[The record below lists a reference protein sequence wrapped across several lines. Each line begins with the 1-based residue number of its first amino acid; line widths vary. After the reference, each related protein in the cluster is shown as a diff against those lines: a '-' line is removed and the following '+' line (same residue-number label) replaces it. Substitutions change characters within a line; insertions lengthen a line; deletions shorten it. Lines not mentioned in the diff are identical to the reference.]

1 MCNKHSYWSMEER
14 HTHATST
21 VIGQWEDGTQMG
33 KQHTNAISTVIDQWH
48 NDTHM
53 QPVQLWTNGRVTRVT
68 TTAVDQWES
77 YSCNYDSYGPMGER
91 HVQLLTTAMDQWE
104 NDMCN
109 YWRQLWTNGRT
120 TRAITDDSYGPMGE
134 WHVQLRQ
141 LWTSRNDTCNYD
153 RYRPMEESHVQIL
166 QLPTNGRM
174 THSATD
180 TGADD
185 MHNAWMTSDN
195 SALFRPSV
203 WHPTQCTKASLNLS
217 LLSNSFHSKESNLET
232 V

>member
-1 MCNKHSYWSMEER
+1 MGRRYTNGKTTYKCNQHSYWPMAQR

-21 VIGQWEDGTQMG
+21 AM
-33 KQHTNAISTVIDQWH
+33 DQ
-48 NDTHM
+48 
-53 QPVQLWTNGRVTRVT
+53 RK
-68 TTAVDQWES
+68 S
-77 YSCNYDSYGPMGER
+77 YTCNYDSSWPVGELF
-91 HVQLLTTAMDQWE
+91 VQL
-104 NDMCN
+104 
-109 YWRQLWTNGRT
+109 RQLWTNGRT
-120 TRAITDDSYGPMGE
+120 TCATTDDSYGPMGE